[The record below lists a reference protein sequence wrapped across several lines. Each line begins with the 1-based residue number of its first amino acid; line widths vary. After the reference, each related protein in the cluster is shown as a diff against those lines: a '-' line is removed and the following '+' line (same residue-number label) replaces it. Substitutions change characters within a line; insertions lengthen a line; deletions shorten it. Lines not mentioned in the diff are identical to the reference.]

1 MMEFLEDLDYT
12 HVIIAVV
19 FWLIFIVMIWKFVET
34 DVFKIKLY
42 IKMIMSIVSLPIC
55 YFIVIKIGDK

>member
-1 MMEFLEDLDYT
+1 MEFLEDLDYT